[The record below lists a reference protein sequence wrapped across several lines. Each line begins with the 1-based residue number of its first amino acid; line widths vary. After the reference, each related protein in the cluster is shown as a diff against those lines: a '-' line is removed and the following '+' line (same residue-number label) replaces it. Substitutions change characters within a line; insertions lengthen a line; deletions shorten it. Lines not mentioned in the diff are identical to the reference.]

1 MSEDTP
7 KGSEPIE
14 GLVAG
19 ILTERELI
27 INVGDDQG
35 VQNGMKFQV
44 LTDVPTEVTDP
55 KTGEVL
61 GMVAREKVRVM
72 AVRVEPRYSVCR
84 TYRVQTV
91 PGGPLYFGHWSRPL
105 DRLSAPP
112 RELPETLKASDADYL
127 PELPEEESFVKKGDP
142 VVQIVSED

>member
-1 MSEDTP
+1 MSEDTTQR
-7 KGSEPIE
+7 SRPIE

-27 INVGDDQG
+27 INVGDEQG

-61 GMVAREKVRVM
+61 GVVAREKVRVM
-72 AVRVEPRYSVCR
+72 AVKVEPRYSVCR
-84 TYRVQTV
+84 TYRVFTV
-91 PGGPLYFGHWSRPL
+91 PSGPLYFGNVNKPL
-105 DRLSAPP
+105 NRLAAPP
-112 RELPETLKASDADYL
+112 REMPETLKASAADYL
-127 PELPEEESFVKKGDP
+127 PALREEESFVKKGDP
-142 VVQIVSED
+142 VVQIVN

>member
-1 MSEDTP
+1 MSEDTTQR
-7 KGSEPIE
+7 SRPIE

-27 INVGDDQG
+27 INVGDEQG

-61 GMVAREKVRVM
+61 GVVAREKVRVM
-72 AVRVEPRYSVCR
+72 AVKVEPRFSVCR
-84 TYRVQTV
+84 TYRVHTV
-91 PGGPLYFGHWSRPL
+91 PSGPLYFGNVNKPL
-105 DRLSAPP
+105 NRLAAPP
-112 RELPETLKASDADYL
+112 REIPETLKASDADYL
-127 PELPEEESFVKKGDP
+127 PELPEEESFVRKGDP
-142 VVQIVSED
+142 VVQIVN